1 MTDIHVE
8 HVARRRSCL
17 CNSLLFERRN
27 NMDEDSLTTMIPVS
41 SRYRLAKKNKN
52 TLYNYTSS

>member
-1 MTDIHVE
+1 MADIHVE

-27 NMDEDSLTTMIPVS
+27 NMDEDSLMTMIPVS
-41 SRYRLAKKNKN
+41 SRYRLAKNNKN
-52 TLYNYTSS
+52 SFF

>member
-1 MTDIHVE
+1 MADIHVE
-8 HVARRRSCL
+8 HVASCL

-27 NMDEDSLTTMIPVS
+27 NMDGQGQLDDNDS

-52 TLYNYTSS
+52 SLFNYTSF